1 MKEYIKSEVLPKKS
15 STKKQSAIMKQ
26 ISRKQVPT
34 LKTDEITAFLD
45 VASCSLETGTGS
57 MSDIHNARIV

>member
-1 MKEYIKSEVLPKKS
+1 MKQYIKYEVLPKKS

-26 ISRKQVPT
+26 ISQKWVPA
-34 LKTDEITAFLD
+34 LKTDKITAFYD

-57 MSDIHNARIV
+57 MSDIRNARIV